1 MRETFEQ
8 LVARV
13 NASAYLPGEGI
24 GIMAKPVKLAKGKE
38 FIFRAAPKGGGESK
52 YAWDEWFSGT
62 ILLLERSEGV
72 ENDKGTIEAP
82 TVKKDFGVGV
92 NAMIPKLHTA
102 ARRRYKV
109 VQVSRLDADGAKL
122 KDSIIIRARDM
133 TPDERQEEDLL
144 RAEEREEAKA
154 RRKAG
159 LPSKSDKGLASA
171 TAAAANAPTTAHAG
185 APPVGLVA

>member
-1 MRETFEQ
+1 MQESLEQ
-8 LVARV
+8 LVARI

-24 GIMAKPVKLAKGKE
+24 GIMAKPVKLAKGKD
-38 FIFRAAPKGGGESK
+38 FVFKSAPKGGGESK
-52 YAWDEWFSGT
+52 YTWDEWFSGSL
-62 ILLLERSEGV
+62 LLLERSEGT
-72 ENDKGTIEAP
+72 ENDKGTIEIP
-82 TVKKDFGVGV
+82 TTKRDFEVGV
-92 NAMIPKLHTA
+92 NAMVPKLHTA

-109 VQVSRLDADGAKL
+109 VQVSRLDADGTKL
-122 KDSIIIRARDM
+122 KNAIIIRARDM